1 VPKADVGPLKV
12 PPELGVEQVLF
23 LSDIL
28 PTGFM
33 AVVNA
38 EIEDGSIVAIFGAGP
53 VGLMAVACAR
63 LKGAKTIYL
72 IDHHQYRLDF
82 AARTYG
88 VIPVNFDMVDD
99 PAAMIVRQTDGR
111 GVDAAIDGVS
121 RPRRPSLS

>member
-1 VPKADVGPLKV
+1 MPKADVGPLKV

-63 LKGAKTIYL
+63 LKGAKAIYSSISIS
-72 IDHHQYRLDF
+72 IDWTSRH
-82 AARTYG
+82 ARTG
-88 VIPVNFDMVDD
+88 S
-99 PAAMIVRQTDGR
+99 
-111 GVDAAIDGVS
+111 S
-121 RPRRPSLS
+121 R